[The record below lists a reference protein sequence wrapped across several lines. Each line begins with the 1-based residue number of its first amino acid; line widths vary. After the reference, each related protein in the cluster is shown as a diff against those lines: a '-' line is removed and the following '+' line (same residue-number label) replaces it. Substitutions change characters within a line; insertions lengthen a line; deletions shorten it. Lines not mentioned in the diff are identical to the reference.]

1 MSDPRDAP
9 YAVGFADA
17 SLRQLASR
25 GRFRPFHLLLAIL
38 VLVELIVTRS
48 WRPAALLPPAL
59 GFAFLRLHALVL
71 RRKIAA
77 GRLAN
82 AELEPAPGADPDSRA
97 SPARAGRRRPV
108 LVSLVA
114 VLVVLVSLTVTA
126 TIAAI
131 AHTGYWTA
139 AANRICAREQAQ
151 LAVPRMQWVDARGSE
166 RRRIRIEQQALA
178 ALQRLTPAARRT
190 RLQRQFLAW
199 REYEVGLDEWLV
211 EALSRSDSRA
221 AAEVLERV
229 KAHERAQELAR
240 RVGASTCARV

>member
-178 ALQRLTPAARRT
+178 ALQRAYT
-190 RLQRQFLAW
+190 RGSAN
-199 REYEVGLDEWLV
+199 
-211 EALSRSDSRA
+211 EAPEA
-221 AAEVLERV
+221 VPG
-229 KAHERAQELAR
+229 LAR
-240 RVGASTCARV
+240 VRGWAR